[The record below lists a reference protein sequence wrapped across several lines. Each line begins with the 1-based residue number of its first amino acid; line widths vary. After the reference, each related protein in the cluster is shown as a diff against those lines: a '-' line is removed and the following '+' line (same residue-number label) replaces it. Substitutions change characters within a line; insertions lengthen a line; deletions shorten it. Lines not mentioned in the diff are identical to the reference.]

1 MELEDADK
9 SGGTKPV
16 TNQETQFRAKLRALV
31 GQPTDG
37 TGKPTVPPDPVN
49 QPMIRHWAHA
59 LDDMNPVYLDP
70 EFAAASRF
78 GGIVSPPV
86 MLQTWTMPAPKL
98 EGIGDRGGAPLEIE
112 TDPTTF
118 LDEAGFTSTV
128 ATNSEFEIERYPR
141 LGDVISATAVYE
153 SVSDEKKT
161 ALGTGYF
168 LTWVTTYVDQNGEV
182 LGRQRFRVLRFRPE
196 R

>member
-1 MELEDADK
+1 VSDSEIE
-9 SGGTKPV
+9 
-16 TNQETQFRAKLRALV
+16 FRAKLRALV
-31 GQPTDG
+31 GQSTGG
-37 TGKPTVPPDPVN
+37 TGKPTVAPDPVN

-86 MLQTWTMPAPKL
+86 MLQTWTMPSPKL
-98 EGIGDRGGAPLEIE
+98 EGIGDRGGAPLEIQSN
-112 TDPTTF
+112 PAAF
-118 LDEAGFTSTV
+118 LDEAGYTSTV

-141 LGDVISATAVYE
+141 LGDVVSATAVYE

-168 LTWVTTYVDQNGEV
+168 LTWVTTYTDQNGEV
-182 LGRQRFRVLRFRPE
+182 LGLQRFRVLRFKPE

>member
-1 MELEDADK
+1 MTE
-9 SGGTKPV
+9 
-16 TNQETQFRAKLRALV
+16 QETEFRDKLRALV
-31 GQPTDG
+31 GRPTGG
-37 TGKPTVPPDPVN
+37 TGKPALAPDPVN

-78 GGIVSPPV
+78 GGIVSSPV

-98 EGIGDRGGAPLEIE
+98 EGIGDRGGAPLEIR
-112 TDPTTF
+112 DNPTQF
-118 LDEAGFTSTV
+118 LDEAGYTSTV
-128 ATNSEFEIERYPR
+128 ATNSEFEIERYPK
-141 LGDVISATAVYE
+141 LGDVISATAVFE
-153 SVSDEKKT
+153 DVSDEKKT

-168 LTWVTTYVDQNGEV
+168 LTWVMTYTDQHGEV

-196 R
+196 S

>member
-1 MELEDADK
+1 MTEQDSE
-9 SGGTKPV
+9 V
-16 TNQETQFRAKLRALV
+16 RAKLRALV
-31 GQPTDG
+31 GQPTG
-37 TGKPTVPPDPVN
+37 GSGMPSVAPDPVN

-86 MLQTWTMPAPKL
+86 MLQTWIMPSPKL
-98 EGIGDRGGAPLEIE
+98 EGIGERGGAPTEI
-112 TDPTTF
+112 TANPTAF
-118 LDEAGFTSTV
+118 LDEAGYTSTV

-141 LGDVISATAVYE
+141 LGDIISSTSVFE
-153 SVSDEKKT
+153 EVSDEKTT
-161 ALGTGYF
+161 ALGTGFF
-168 LTWVTTYVDQNGEV
+168 LTWLITYSDQHGEV
-182 LGRQRFRVLRFRPE
+182 LGRQRFRVLRFRPA